1 MWRPIDAIADWL
13 RHGLGAR
20 AQLRLGILAVII
32 GAIWTTLVLLFGNE
46 PPNVIG
52 MSGVA
57 LILGGITMVISAE
70 VLEQG
75 ESDGEGGG

>member
-1 MWRPIDAIADWL
+1 MWRPIDAVADWL
-13 RHGLGAR
+13 RHELGAR
-20 AQLRLGILAVII
+20 AQLRLGILAVVA
-32 GAIWTTLVLLFGNE
+32 GVLWTLAALLLSSE

-75 ESDGEGGG
+75 EDDS